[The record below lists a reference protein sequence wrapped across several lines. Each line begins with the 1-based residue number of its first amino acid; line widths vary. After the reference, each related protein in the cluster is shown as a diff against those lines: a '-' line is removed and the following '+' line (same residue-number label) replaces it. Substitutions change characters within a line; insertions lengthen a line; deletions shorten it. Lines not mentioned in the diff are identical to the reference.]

1 MNNTAFV
8 RWNGILMRPR
18 QTINWVL
25 EKKPSQ
31 FLLLSFTFSVGV
43 FKEVVKV
50 KPIDYSDTSSFI
62 DYLFTILFHGGIM
75 QIVSYTLFI
84 WGVNLASSWFGG
96 KGNFKKTQIAFTWN
110 LLLLFISG
118 FALTIFGYS
127 LPDADVF
134 FTEISN
140 IYKYDYL
147 LTYKWIYDVLY
158 IILVLWYTA
167 LIVISISEVQKL
179 SILRSIGS
187 LICGIAIIIIPLAI
201 ITLIVNPRIWYGV

>member
-1 MNNTAFV
+1 MNNKALV

-25 EKKPSQ
+25 NKKISQ
-31 FLLLSFTFSVGV
+31 FLLLSFTFLVGV
-43 FKEVVKV
+43 FNELGKAKR
-50 KPIDYSDTSSFI
+50 IDYSDTSGLLDF
-62 DYLFTILFHGGIM
+62 LFTLLFYGGIM
-75 QIVSYTLFI
+75 QVVTYTLLI

-96 KGNFKKTQIAFTWN
+96 GGNFKKTQIAFTWN

-118 FALTIFGYS
+118 FALTVFGYS

-147 LTYKWIYDVLY
+147 LTYKWVYDVLY
-158 IILVLWYTA
+158 MVLVVWYTA

-187 LICGIAIIIIPLAI
+187 LVCGIVIIIIPLAI
-201 ITLIVNPRIWYGV
+201 ITLIVNPRLWYGV